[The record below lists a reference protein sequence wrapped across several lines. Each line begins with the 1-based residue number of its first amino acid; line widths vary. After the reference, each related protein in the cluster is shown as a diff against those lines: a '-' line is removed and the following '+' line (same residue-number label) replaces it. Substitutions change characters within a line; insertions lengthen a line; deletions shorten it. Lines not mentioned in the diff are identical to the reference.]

1 MSHHFDSTSMWLYMV
16 APHGMHSSSIYIYIL
31 CNLFVRFSQ
40 FAFFPSSLRSP
51 AKITIVWAWGRGI
64 HESSATALAT
74 EMGRTVAAVTKVP
87 TTTTTT
93 LYDPPFSQG
102 SSFAEDEVP
111 QFGFEC

>member
-16 APHGMHSSSIYIYIL
+16 ALHGMHSSSMYLYFL
-31 CNLFVRFSQ
+31 VGNLFVRFSQ

-74 EMGRTVAAVTKVP
+74 EAGRTAAAR
-87 TTTTTT
+87 TT
-93 LYDPPFSQG
+93 LYNPPFSQG

-111 QFGFEC
+111 QFVFEC